1 LPIIYVIISESI
13 GFSVNLTIL
22 VKYNIFFNVVNNNGI
37 LYSEDYNLDFNCP
50 IILRILTPL
59 GKTILLSS
67 TNLLLKSGKYKV
79 SILIF

>member
-37 LYSEDYNLDFNCP
+37 LYSEDDNLDFNCP